1 MPYDATASSVSIRRV
16 RPDDGPAIMRFYD
29 GLTAESRRRRFLGFG
44 RVSATAAAG
53 FCGPDHEHSEG
64 FVAVTLGGPAD
75 GSIVGHLCLEPAGA
89 HGAEEVAL
97 AVADERQG
105 QGIGRRLFEAAIG
118 WSLARGVPSLAA
130 SAFSDNSGV
139 LRLLSSAPGGAR
151 IRSAGGG
158 VVEIGMPLPVSEKTV
173 SSSGLACSSP
183 RRRRPARAAAG
194 SASRGSS

>member
-1 MPYDATASSVSIRRV
+1 MAVAPGPQSADRGSMPYDATASSVSIRRV
-16 RPDDGPAIMRFYD
+16 RPDDGPA
-29 GLTAESRRRRFLGFG
+29 
-44 RVSATAAAG
+44 
-53 FCGPDHEHSEG
+53 
-64 FVAVTLGGPAD
+64 D

-89 HGAEEVAL
+89 DGAEEVAL

-105 QGIGRRLFEAAIG
+105 QGIGRRLFEAAIA
-118 WSLARGVPSLAA
+118 WSLGRGVPRLAA

-151 IRSAGGG
+151 IRPAGGG
-158 VVEIGMPLPVSEKTV
+158 VVEIEMPLPVSERTV